1 MRTAFY
7 LSPPVEEE
15 YVHAVVPFFCD
26 EFHPA
31 KTQIDISKHPNLYTA
46 RDESPAPD
54 SPGDSVS
61 PLKLKACA

>member
-1 MRTAFY
+1 MRAAFY

-15 YVHAVVPFFCD
+15 CVHAVVPFSCD
-26 EFHPA
+26 EFYRA
-31 KTQIDISKHPNLYTA
+31 KAQIDTSKHPNLYTA

-61 PLKLKACA
+61 PFKLKACA